1 MFNTEFACLNLVF
14 LFDFYLFL
22 CEDSWYMSFVST
34 KHVFRSWRD
43 DMKGIVLWF
52 MDHVF
57 RIRRQ
62 YLVCLCCKYDNS
74 LLEVS
79 AT

>member
-43 DMKGIVLWF
+43 DMKGIVL
-52 MDHVF
+52 
-57 RIRRQ
+57 
-62 YLVCLCCKYDNS
+62 
-74 LLEVS
+74 
-79 AT
+79 